1 MSIEMPMSLADM
13 WNKALTKRTAPVET
27 PMPQAQRTPK
37 RCKSTEGD
45 TQISDHTMLEEAL
58 NEMSDD
64 GVDAALH
71 ELLQDGT
78 ELSHPDK
85 QAKGRSSACG
95 LPSCCVWQ
103 RKAPARVPARP
114 PPLRKANL
122 PALDAYV
129 PNGTNG
135 AKLHVING
143 APSNGAP
150 PKGGGHDDSPNS
162 VMRMLYPNLFH

>member
-1 MSIEMPMSLADM
+1 MPMSLADM
-13 WNKALTKRTAPVET
+13 WNKALTKRTAPADT

-37 RCKSTEGD
+37 RCKSTED
-45 TQISDHTMLEEAL
+45 TVSSESLLEDAL

-78 ELSHPDK
+78 ELKHPDR
-85 QAKGRSSACG
+85 ARGRSGACG
-95 LPSCCVWQ
+95 LTACCVWQ
-103 RKAPARVPARP
+103 RKTPALA
-114 PPLRKANL
+114 PLRKANL
-122 PALDAYV
+122 PASHGHA

-135 AKLHVING
+135 PKLHVING
-143 APSNGAP
+143 ASPNDAP
-150 PKGGGHDDSPNS
+150 PKGGGEDTDSPNS